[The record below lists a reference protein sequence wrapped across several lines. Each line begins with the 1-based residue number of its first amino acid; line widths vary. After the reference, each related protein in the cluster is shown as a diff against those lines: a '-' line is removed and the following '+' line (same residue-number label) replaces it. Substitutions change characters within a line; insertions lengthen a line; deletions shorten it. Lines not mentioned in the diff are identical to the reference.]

1 MGEDKNGSLW
11 IGTWGG
17 GLNRYNPATETF
29 TRYLPDLE
37 DLASL
42 SNGTIISIKGD
53 SIWSMGDQ

>member
-29 TRYLPDLE
+29 TRYLPDPE
-37 DLASL
+37 GPASL